1 MCSRRNCVGKSR
13 PAFGRIL
20 LNRNLRRHET
30 LALDYGYV
38 ALGLSVVAL
47 LYAAALWSYLRRQN
61 RGTAKMVEISDAVR
75 QGAGAFLSREY
86 RVIAPIAVIIVLLI
100 FGLIDYRN
108 STGGATAAGFA
119 MGATLSALAGYIGMA
134 VTVRTSSR
142 TAEAA
147 KKGLGSALTLSFRG
161 GGVMGMTVVGFAL
174 MGLTVFYLVF
184 GNQLATNPAT
194 VAGLGFGASL
204 IAMFMRVSGGI
215 YTKAAD
221 VGADLVGKVEV
232 GIPEDDPRNPAV
244 IADNV
249 GDNVGDCA
257 GMGADVYE
265 SYVVT
270 AIAAMILGAL
280 IWIDRT
286 SPTLGISS
294 GLQALFNQ
302 NQLLFYPLTLGA
314 AGIVGAIVGSFYIRS
329 SIKKNPLGALNV
341 SLIIAAAVTI
351 ALDFAFGQAIFGSA
365 TIGYYFLAS
374 AVVGVVVVVAIENV
388 ANYFTSYNFSPVK
401 QIAESSK
408 TGAATNFLAGY
419 ATGLRSTAPSAV
431 VLVLAII
438 TSYYLGYVGSGNN
451 NLMGIYSTA
460 LATMSMLS
468 LTGIIMTIDSF
479 GPITD
484 NANGIVEM
492 AGLDESVRTVTDE
505 LDAVGNTTKAT
516 TKAFAVMS
524 AALAAVSI
532 FEAFQSEVNR
542 QISINNLFG
551 KYNLLPGGSISF
563 ALNDPRVIIGLFI
576 GGLLPFF
583 FSSFLIGAVQRAA
596 FKMVLEVRRQ
606 FKEIPGIMEGTAKP
620 DYAKCVDIST
630 QAAIRELVSPAALAV
645 ITPLAVGFIL
655 GPVALGGLLIG
666 SVVSGVFLAYLMTNS
681 GAAWDNAKKYIETG
695 QLGGKN
701 SPAHQAAVMGDTV
714 GDPFKDTAGPAINSL
729 IKVLN
734 TISIVFISA
743 IVLFALFV

>member
-1 MCSRRNCVGKSR
+1 
-13 PAFGRIL
+13 
-20 LNRNLRRHET
+20 
-30 LALDYGYV
+30 LALDYAYV
-38 ALGLSVVAL
+38 ALGLALVAL
-47 LYAAALWSYLRRQN
+47 AYAAVLWSYLRRQN
-61 RGTAKMVEISDAVR
+61 RGSDKMVAISDAVR
-75 QGAGAFLSREY
+75 EGAGAFLSREY

-100 FGLIDYRN
+100 FGLIDYPN
-108 STGGATAAGFA
+108 GTGGATAAGFA
-119 MGATLSALAGYIGMA
+119 IGATLSALAGYIGMA

-147 KKGLGSALTLSFRG
+147 KSGLGRALTLSFRG
-161 GGVMGMTVVGFAL
+161 GGVMGMTVVGFDL
-174 MGLTVFYLVF
+174 LGLTVFYLLF
-184 GNQLATNPAT
+184 GGSIVKNPAT
-194 VAGLGFGASL
+194 LAGLGFGASL

-221 VGADLVGKVEV
+221 VGADLVGKVEA

-280 IWIDRT
+280 IWNNGAPGADIPA
-286 SPTLGISS
+286 SIVSLIGS
-294 GLQALFNQ
+294 
-302 NQLLFYPLTLGA
+302 NQLLLYPLMLGS
-314 AGIVGAIVGSFYIRS
+314 AGIVGAILGGLYIRT
-329 SIKKNPLGALNV
+329 SIKSNPLGALNV
-341 SLIIAAAVTI
+341 ALIIAAVIAVV
-351 ALDFAFGQAIFGSA
+351 LDFSFGQVLFGNAS
-365 TIGYYFLAS
+365 IGYYLLAS
-374 AVVGVVVVVAIENV
+374 AIIGIIIVVVIENV
-388 ANYFTSYNFSPVK
+388 ANYFTSYNYKPVR
-401 QIAESSK
+401 QIAESSS

-419 ATGLRSTAPSAV
+419 ATGLRSTAPSAL
-431 VLVLAII
+431 VLVVGILS
-438 TSYYLGYVGSGNN
+438 SYYLGYSGSGGSV
-451 NLMGIYSTA
+451 LMGVYSTA
-460 LATMSMLS
+460 IATMSMLS
-468 LTGIIMTIDSF
+468 LTGIVMSIDSF

-532 FEAFQSEVNR
+532 FMAFQNEVTK
-542 QISINNLFG
+542 IITSPSHT
-551 KYNLLPGGSISF
+551 NLLQTYAKDLIIVNGVTT
-563 ALNDPRVIIGLFI
+563 LNFSLSNPVLVVGLFI

-630 QAAIRELVSPAALAV
+630 QAAIRELVAPASLAV
-645 ITPLAVGFIL
+645 ITPLVVGFLL
-655 GPVALGGLLIG
+655 GPIALGGLLIG
-666 SVVSGVFLAYLMTNS
+666 SVVSGVFMAYLMTNS
-681 GAAWDNAKKYIETG
+681 GAAWDNAKKWIETG
-695 QLGGKN
+695 QLGGKR

-734 TISIVFISA
+734 TISIVFITA
-743 IVLFALFV
+743 IVLYALFV

>member
-1 MCSRRNCVGKSR
+1 M
-13 PAFGRIL
+13 
-20 LNRNLRRHET
+20 
-30 LALDYGYV
+30 ALDYAYV
-38 ALGLSVVAL
+38 ALGLAVVAL
-47 LYAAALWSYLRRQN
+47 LYAAVLWSYLRRQN
-61 RGTAKMVEISDAVR
+61 RGTDKMVAISDAVR
-75 QGAGAFLSREY
+75 EGAGAFLSREY

-100 FGLIDYRN
+100 FGGIDYPN
-108 STGGATAAGFA
+108 GTGGATAAGFA
-119 MGATLSALAGYIGMA
+119 IGATLSALAGYIGMA

-147 KKGLGSALTLSFRG
+147 KSGLGRALTLSFRG
-161 GGVMGMTVVGFAL
+161 GGVMGMTVVGFDL
-174 MGLTVFYLVF
+174 LGLTVFYLLF
-184 GNQLATNPAT
+184 GGSIVKNPAT
-194 VAGLGFGASL
+194 LAGLGFGASL

-221 VGADLVGKVEV
+221 VGADLVGKVEA

-280 IWIDRT
+280 IWNNGV
-286 SPTLGISS
+286 PGSS
-294 GLQALFNQ
+294 IPADIVSLIGS
-302 NQLLFYPLTLGA
+302 NQLLLYPLMLGA
-314 AGIVGAIVGSFYIRS
+314 AGIVGAIIGGLYIRS
-329 SIKKNPLGALNV
+329 SLKSNPLGALNIA
-341 SLIIAAAVTI
+341 LIIAAVIAVV
-351 ALDFAFGQAIFGSA
+351 LDFAFGQSLFGNAS
-365 TIGYYFLAS
+365 IGYYFLAS
-374 AVVGVVVVVAIENV
+374 AIIGIIIVVVIENV
-388 ANYFTSYNFSPVK
+388 ANYFTSYNYKPVR
-401 QIAESSK
+401 QIAESSN

-419 ATGLRSTAPSAV
+419 ATGLRSTAPSAL
-431 VLVLAII
+431 VLVIGILS
-438 TSYYLGYVGSGNN
+438 SYYLGYTGSDGSV
-451 NLMGIYSTA
+451 LMGVYSTA
-460 LATMSMLS
+460 IATMSMLS
-468 LTGIIMTIDSF
+468 LTGVVMSIDSF

-532 FEAFQSEVNR
+532 FMAFQNEVTK
-542 QISINNLFG
+542 IITDPSHT
-551 KYNLLPGGSISF
+551 NLLATYSKDLITVNGVTT
-563 ALNDPRVIIGLFI
+563 LNFSLSNPVLVVGLFI

-630 QAAIRELVSPAALAV
+630 QAAIRELVYPAALAV

-655 GPVALGGLLIG
+655 GPIALGGVLIG
-666 SVVSGVFLAYLMTNS
+666 SVVSGVFMAFLMTNS
-681 GAAWDNAKKYIETG
+681 GAAWDNAKKWIETG
-695 QLGGKN
+695 QLGGKR

-743 IVLFALFV
+743 IVLYAVFV

>member
-1 MCSRRNCVGKSR
+1 
-13 PAFGRIL
+13 
-20 LNRNLRRHET
+20 
-30 LALDYGYV
+30 LALDYAYV
-38 ALGLSVVAL
+38 ALGLALVAL
-47 LYAAALWSYLRRQN
+47 LYAAVLWSYLRRQN
-61 RGTAKMVEISDAVR
+61 RGTDKMVAISDAVR
-75 QGAGAFLSREY
+75 EGAGAFLSREY
-86 RVIAPIAVIIVLLI
+86 RVVAPIAVIIVLLI
-100 FGLIDYRN
+100 FGGIDYPN
-108 STGGATAAGFA
+108 GTGGATAAGFA
-119 MGATLSALAGYIGMA
+119 IGATLSALAGYIGMA

-147 KKGLGSALTLSFRG
+147 KSGLGRALTLSFRG
-161 GGVMGMTVVGFAL
+161 GGVMGMTVVGFDL
-174 MGLTVFYLVF
+174 LGLTVFYLLF
-184 GNQLATNPAT
+184 GGSIVKNPAT
-194 VAGLGFGASL
+194 LAGLGFGASL

-221 VGADLVGKVEV
+221 VGADLVGKVEA

-280 IWIDRT
+280 IWNNGAPGANIPA
-286 SPTLGISS
+286 SIVSLIGS
-294 GLQALFNQ
+294 
-302 NQLLFYPLTLGA
+302 NQLLLYPLMLGS
-314 AGIVGAIVGSFYIRS
+314 AGIVGAIFGGLYIRS
-329 SIKKNPLGALNV
+329 SIKSNPLGALNV
-341 SLIIAAAVTI
+341 ALIIAAVIAVV
-351 ALDFAFGQAIFGSA
+351 LDFAFGQVLFGNAS
-365 TIGYYFLAS
+365 IGYYLLVS
-374 AVVGVVVVVAIENV
+374 AIIGIIIVVVIENV
-388 ANYFTSYNFSPVK
+388 ANYFTSYNYKPVR
-401 QIAESSK
+401 QIAESSN

-419 ATGLRSTAPSAV
+419 ATGLRSTAPSAL
-431 VLVLAII
+431 VLVVGILS
-438 TSYYLGYVGSGNN
+438 SYYLGYSGSGGSV
-451 NLMGIYSTA
+451 LIGVYSTA
-460 LATMSMLS
+460 IATMSMLS
-468 LTGIIMTIDSF
+468 LTGIVMSIDSF

-492 AGLDESVRTVTDE
+492 AGLDESVRKVTDE

-532 FEAFQSEVNR
+532 FMAFQNEVTN
-542 QISINNLFG
+542 IITSPSHT
-551 KYNLLPGGSISF
+551 NLLQTYAKDLITVNGVTT
-563 ALNDPRVIIGLFI
+563 LNFSLSNPVLVVGLFI

-620 DYAKCVDIST
+620 DYAKCVSIST
-630 QAAIRELVSPAALAV
+630 QAAIRELVAPATLAV
-645 ITPLAVGFIL
+645 ITPLVVGFLL
-655 GPVALGGLLIG
+655 GPIALGGLLIG
-666 SVVSGVFLAYLMTNS
+666 SVVSGVFMAYLMTNS
-681 GAAWDNAKKYIETG
+681 GAAWDNAKKWIETG
-695 QLGGKN
+695 QLGGKR

-734 TISIVFISA
+734 TISIVFITA
-743 IVLFALFV
+743 IVLYALFV

>member
-1 MCSRRNCVGKSR
+1 MA
-13 PAFGRIL
+13 P
-20 LNRNLRRHET
+20 
-30 LALDYGYV
+30 DYGYV
-38 ALGLSVVAL
+38 ALGLAIVSL
-47 LYAAALWSYLRRQN
+47 LYAGALWAYLRRQN
-61 RGTAKMVEISDAVR
+61 RGSEKMVEISDAVR

-86 RVIAPIAVIIVLLI
+86 KVIAPIAVVIVLLI
-100 FGLIDYRN
+100 AGLIDYPN
-108 STGGATAAGFA
+108 GTGGATAVGFA
-119 MGATLSALAGYIGMA
+119 IGAALSALAGYIGMA

-147 KKGLGSALTLSFRG
+147 KGGLGKALTLSFRG
-161 GGVMGMTVVGFAL
+161 GAVMGMTVLGFDL
-174 MGLTVFYLVF
+174 LGLTVFYELFSSQVV
-184 GNQLATNPAT
+184 TNPAT
-194 VAGLGFGASL
+194 LAGLGFGASL

-221 VGADLVGKVEV
+221 VGADLVGKVEA

-265 SYVVT
+265 SFIVT
-270 AIAAMILGAL
+270 ALAAKILGAL
-280 IWIDRT
+280 IWNNG
-286 SPTLGISS
+286 SPAAGIPADIA
-294 GLQALFNQ
+294 ALIGA
-302 NQLLFYPLTLGA
+302 NQLLLYPILLGA
-314 AGIVGAIVGSFYIRS
+314 AGVVGAVVGGLYIRS
-329 SIKKNPLGALNV
+329 SIKSNPLGALNIA
-341 SLIIAAAVTI
+341 LIIAAIVAI
-351 ALDFAFGQAIFGSA
+351 ALDFAFGQALFGSA
-365 TIGYYFLAS
+365 SFGYYLLGS
-374 AVVGVVVVVAIENV
+374 AIVGIVIVVAIENV
-388 ANYFTSYNFSPVK
+388 ANYFTSYVYSPVR

-431 VLVLAII
+431 VLVIGILS
-438 TSYYLGYVGSGNN
+438 SYYLGYAASGDNV
-451 NLMGIYSTA
+451 LMGVYSTA
-460 LATMSMLS
+460 IATMSMLS
-468 LTGIIMTIDSF
+468 LTGIVMSIDSF

-505 LDAVGNTTKAT
+505 LDAIGNTTKAT

-532 FEAFQSEVNR
+532 FMAFQNEVTK
-542 QISINNLFG
+542 IITAHS
-551 KYNLLPGGSISF
+551 NLLGTYSKALICQAPYTTLASCPSGSLT
-563 ALNDPRVIIGLFI
+563 LNFSLTDPVLVVGLFI

-620 DYAKCVDIST
+620 DYARCVGIST
-630 QAAIRELVSPAALAV
+630 QAAIRELMAPAALAV
-645 ITPLAVGFIL
+645 VTPLAVGFIL

-666 SVVSGVFLAYLMTNS
+666 SVVSGVFMAFLMTNG
-681 GAAWDNAKKYIETG
+681 GAAWDNAKKWIETG
-695 QLGGKN
+695 QLGGKK

-734 TISIVFISA
+734 TISIVFVSA
-743 IVLFALFV
+743 IVLYALFV

>member
-1 MCSRRNCVGKSR
+1 M
-13 PAFGRIL
+13 AF
-20 LNRNLRRHET
+20 
-30 LALDYGYV
+30 DYGYV
-38 ALGLSVVAL
+38 ALGLAAVSL
-47 LYAAALWSYLRRQN
+47 LYAGALWAYLRRQN
-61 RGTAKMVEISDAVR
+61 RGSAKMVEISDAVR
-75 QGAGAFLSREY
+75 EGAGAFLSREY
-86 RVIAPIAVIIVLLI
+86 KVIAPIAVVIVLLI
-100 FGLIDYRN
+100 FGLIDYPN
-108 STGGATAAGFA
+108 STSGATAVGFA

-147 KKGLGSALTLSFRG
+147 KGGLGRALTLSFRG
-161 GGVMGMTVVGFAL
+161 GAVMGMTVLGFDL
-174 MGLTVFYLVF
+174 LGLAVFYELFSGQIV
-184 GNQLATNPAT
+184 TNPAT
-194 VAGLGFGASL
+194 LAGLGFGASL

-221 VGADLVGKVEV
+221 VGADLVGKVEA

-265 SYVVT
+265 SFIVT

-280 IWIDRT
+280 IWNSG
-286 SPTLGISS
+286 SPAAGIPSAIVS
-294 GLQALFNQ
+294 LIGA
-302 NQLLFYPLTLGA
+302 NQLLLYPILLGS
-314 AGIVGAIVGSFYIRS
+314 AGVIGALVGGLYIRN
-329 SIKKNPLGALNV
+329 SIKSNPLGALNV
-341 SLIIAAAVTI
+341 ALIIASIVTI
-351 ALDFAFGQAIFGSA
+351 VIDFAFGQALFGGSSLGYYLLGSA
-365 TIGYYFLAS
+365 I
-374 AVVGVVVVVAIENV
+374 VGIIIVVAIENV
-388 ANYFTSYNFSPVK
+388 ANYYTSYVYGPVR

-431 VLVLAII
+431 VLII
-438 TSYYLGYVGSGNN
+438 GILSSYYLGYAASGGNV
-451 NLMGIYSTA
+451 LMGVYSTA
-460 LATMSMLS
+460 IATMSMLS
-468 LTGIIMTIDSF
+468 LTGIVMSIDSF

-505 LDAVGNTTKAT
+505 LDAIGNTTKAT

-532 FEAFQSEVNR
+532 FMAFQNEVTKIITNPAH
-542 QISINNLFG
+542 S
-551 KYNLLPGGSISF
+551 NLLSVYSKDLITSGGVTT
-563 ALNDPRVIIGLFI
+563 LNFSLTDPILVVGLFI

-596 FKMVLEVRRQ
+596 MKMVMEVRRQ

-620 DYAKCVDIST
+620 DYATCVGIST
-630 QAAIRELVSPAALAV
+630 TAAIRELMAPAALGV
-645 ITPLAVGFIL
+645 ITPLVVGFVL
-655 GPVALGGLLIG
+655 GPIALGGLLIG
-666 SVVSGVFLAYLMTNS
+666 SVVSGVFMAFLMTNG
-681 GAAWDNAKKYIETG
+681 GAAWDNAKKWIETG
-695 QLGGKN
+695 QLGGKK

-734 TISIVFISA
+734 TISIVFVSA
-743 IVLFALFV
+743 IVLYALFV

>member
-1 MCSRRNCVGKSR
+1 M
-13 PAFGRIL
+13 
-20 LNRNLRRHET
+20 
-30 LALDYGYV
+30 ALDYGYL
-38 ALGLSVVAL
+38 ALGLAL
-47 LYAAALWSYLRRQN
+47 IALVYAAVLWSYLRRQN
-61 RGTAKMVEISDAVR
+61 RGSEKMVAISDAVR
-75 QGAGAFLSREY
+75 EGAGAFLSREY
-86 RVIAPIAVIIVLLI
+86 RVVAPIAVIIVLLI
-100 FGLIDYRN
+100 FGLIDYPN
-108 STGGATAAGFA
+108 GTGGATAAGFA
-119 MGATLSALAGYIGMA
+119 IGATLSALAGYIGMA

-147 KKGLGSALTLSFRG
+147 KSGLGRALTLSFRG
-161 GGVMGMTVVGFAL
+161 GGVMGMTVVGFDL
-174 MGLTVFYLVF
+174 LGLTVFYLIF
-184 GNQLATNPAT
+184 GGTIVKNPAT
-194 VAGLGFGASL
+194 LAGLGFGASL

-221 VGADLVGKVEV
+221 VGADLVGKVEA

-280 IWIDRT
+280 IWNNG
-286 SPTLGISS
+286 SPGPEISS
-294 GLQALFNQ
+294 AIVSLIGS
-302 NQLLFYPLTLGA
+302 NQLLLYPLMLGA
-314 AGIVGAIVGSFYIRS
+314 AGIVGAIIGGLYIRS
-329 SIKKNPLGALNV
+329 SIKSNPLGALNIA
-341 SLIIAAAVTI
+341 LIISAVI
-351 ALDFAFGQAIFGSA
+351 AVVLDFVFGQSLFGNAS
-365 TIGYYFLAS
+365 IGYYFLAS
-374 AVVGVVVVVAIENV
+374 AIVGIIIVVVIENV
-388 ANYFTSYNFSPVK
+388 ANYFTSYNYGPVR
-401 QIAESSK
+401 QIAESSN

-431 VLVLAII
+431 VLVVGIL
-438 TSYYLGYVGSGNN
+438 TSYYLGYSGSGGSV
-451 NLMGIYSTA
+451 LMGVYSTA
-460 LATMSMLS
+460 IATMSMLS
-468 LTGIIMTIDSF
+468 LTGIVMSIDSF

-492 AGLDESVRTVTDE
+492 AGLDESVRKVTDE

-532 FEAFQSEVNR
+532 FMAFQNEVTN
-542 QISINNLFG
+542 IITSPDHT
-551 KYNLLPGGSISF
+551 NLLQVYAKDLITVNGVTT
-563 ALNDPRVIIGLFI
+563 LNFSLSNPVLVVGLFI

-630 QAAIRELVSPAALAV
+630 QAAIRELMAPAALAV
-645 ITPLAVGFIL
+645 VTPLVVGFVL
-655 GPVALGGLLIG
+655 GPIALGGLLIG
-666 SVVSGVFLAYLMTNS
+666 SVVSGVFMAYLMTNS
-681 GAAWDNAKKYIETG
+681 GAAWDNAKKWIETG
-695 QLGGKN
+695 QLGGKR

-743 IVLFALFV
+743 IVLYALIA

>member
-1 MCSRRNCVGKSR
+1 
-13 PAFGRIL
+13 
-20 LNRNLRRHET
+20 
-30 LALDYGYV
+30 
-38 ALGLSVVAL
+38 
-47 LYAAALWSYLRRQN
+47 
-61 RGTAKMVEISDAVR
+61 
-75 QGAGAFLSREY
+75 
-86 RVIAPIAVIIVLLI
+86 
-100 FGLIDYRN
+100 
-108 STGGATAAGFA
+108 
-119 MGATLSALAGYIGMA
+119 
-134 VTVRTSSR
+134 
-142 TAEAA
+142 
-147 KKGLGSALTLSFRG
+147 
-161 GGVMGMTVVGFAL
+161 MGMTVVGFDL
-174 MGLTVFYLVF
+174 LGLTVFYLLF
-184 GNQLATNPAT
+184 GGTVVKNPAT
-194 VAGLGFGASL
+194 LAGLGFGASL

-221 VGADLVGKVEV
+221 VGADLVGKVEA

-280 IWIDRT
+280 IWNNGTPGPAIPGAIV
-286 SPTLGISS
+286 SLIG
-294 GLQALFNQ
+294 A
-302 NQLLFYPLTLGA
+302 NQLLLYPLMLGA
-314 AGIVGAIVGSFYIRS
+314 AGIVGAIIGGLYIRS
-329 SIKKNPLGALNV
+329 SIKSNPLGALNIA
-341 SLIIAAAVTI
+341 LIIAAVI
-351 ALDFAFGQAIFGSA
+351 AILLDFAFGQSLFGNAS
-365 TIGYYFLAS
+365 IGYYFLAS
-374 AVVGVVVVVAIENV
+374 AVIGIIIVVVIENV
-388 ANYFTSYNFSPVK
+388 ANYFTSYNYSPVR
-401 QIAESSK
+401 QIAESSN

-419 ATGLRSTAPSAV
+419 ATGLRSTAPSAL
-431 VLVLAII
+431 VLVVGILS
-438 TSYYLGYVGSGNN
+438 SYYLGYTASSGSV
-451 NLMGIYSTA
+451 LMGVYSTA
-460 LATMSMLS
+460 IATMSMLS
-468 LTGIIMTIDSF
+468 LTGIVMSIDSF

-532 FEAFQSEVNR
+532 FMAFQNEVTN
-542 QISINNLFG
+542 IITSHS
-551 KYNLLPGGSISF
+551 NLLQFYAKDLITVNGVTT
-563 ALNDPRVIIGLFI
+563 LNFSLSNPLLVVGLFV

-620 DYAKCVDIST
+620 DYAKCVSIST
-630 QAAIRELVSPAALAV
+630 QAAIRELVAPAALAV
-645 ITPLAVGFIL
+645 ITPLVVGFVL
-655 GPVALGGLLIG
+655 GPIALGGLLIG
-666 SVVSGVFLAYLMTNS
+666 SVVSGVFMAYLMTNS
-681 GAAWDNAKKYIETG
+681 GAAWDNAKKWIETG
-695 QLGGKN
+695 QLGGKR

-743 IVLFALFV
+743 IVLYALIA

>member
-1 MCSRRNCVGKSR
+1 M
-13 PAFGRIL
+13 
-20 LNRNLRRHET
+20 
-30 LALDYGYV
+30 ALDYGYV
-38 ALGLSVVAL
+38 ALGLALVAL
-47 LYAAALWSYLRRQN
+47 VYAAVLWSYLRRQN
-61 RGTAKMVEISDAVR
+61 RGTEKMVAISDAVKE
-75 QGAGAFLSREY
+75 GAGAFLSREY
-86 RVIAPIAVIIVLLI
+86 RVIAPIAVVIVLLI
-100 FGLIDYRN
+100 FGLIDYPN

-119 MGATLSALAGYIGMA
+119 IGATLSALAGYIGMA

-147 KKGLGSALTLSFRG
+147 KTGLGRALTLSFRG
-161 GGVMGMTVVGFAL
+161 GGVMGMTVVGFDL
-174 MGLTVFYLVF
+174 LGLTVFYLIF
-184 GNQLATNPAT
+184 GGTIVKDPAT
-194 VAGLGFGASL
+194 LAGLGFGASL

-221 VGADLVGKVEV
+221 VGADLVGKVEA

-280 IWIDRT
+280 IWNNGA
-286 SPTLGISS
+286 PASS
-294 GLQALFNQ
+294 IPADIVSLIGT
-302 NQLLFYPLTLGA
+302 NQLLLYPLMLGA
-314 AGIVGAIVGSFYIRS
+314 AGIVGAIIGGFYIRS
-329 SIKKNPLGALNV
+329 SLKSNPLGALNIA
-341 SLIIAAAVTI
+341 LIIAAAI
-351 ALDFAFGQAIFGSA
+351 AIVLDFVFGQSLFGNA
-365 TIGYYFLAS
+365 ALGYYFLAS
-374 AVVGVVVVVAIENV
+374 AVIGIIIVVVIENV
-388 ANYFTSYNFSPVK
+388 ANYFTSYNYAPVR
-401 QIAESSK
+401 QIAESSN

-419 ATGLRSTAPSAV
+419 ATGLRSTAPSAL
-431 VLVLAII
+431 VLVVGILS
-438 TSYYLGYVGSGNN
+438 SYYLGYVGSDGSV
-451 NLMGIYSTA
+451 LMGVYSTA
-460 LATMSMLS
+460 IATMSMLS
-468 LTGIIMTIDSF
+468 LTGIVMSIDSF

-492 AGLDESVRTVTDE
+492 AGLDESVRKVTDE

-532 FEAFQSEVNR
+532 FMAFQNEVTN
-542 QISINNLFG
+542 IITSPSHT
-551 KYNLLPGGSISF
+551 NLLQTYSKDLITVNGVTT
-563 ALNDPRVIIGLFI
+563 LNFSLSNPVLVVGLFI

-620 DYAKCVDIST
+620 DYAKCVSIST
-630 QAAIRELVSPAALAV
+630 QAAIRELVAPAALAV
-645 ITPLAVGFIL
+645 ITPLVVGFLL
-655 GPVALGGLLIG
+655 GPIALGGLLIG
-666 SVVSGVFLAYLMTNS
+666 SVVSGVFMAYLMTNS
-681 GAAWDNAKKYIETG
+681 GAAWDNAKKWIETG
-695 QLGGKN
+695 QLGGKR
-701 SPAHQAAVMGDTV
+701 SPAHQAAVMWDTV

-743 IVLFALFV
+743 IVLYALFV

>member
-1 MCSRRNCVGKSR
+1 M
-13 PAFGRIL
+13 AF
-20 LNRNLRRHET
+20 
-30 LALDYGYV
+30 DYTYV
-38 ALGLSVVAL
+38 ALGLALVAL
-47 LYAAALWSYLRRQN
+47 LYASVLWSYLRRQN
-61 RGTAKMVEISDAVR
+61 RGSEKMVSISDAVR
-75 QGAGAFLSREY
+75 EGAGAFLSREY
-86 RVIAPIAVIIVLLI
+86 RVIAPIAVIIVVLI
-100 FGLIDYRN
+100 YGLIDYPN
-108 STGGATAAGFA
+108 GTGGATAAGFA
-119 MGATLSALAGYIGMA
+119 IGATLSALAGYIGMA

-147 KKGLGSALTLSFRG
+147 KSGLGRALTLSFRG
-161 GGVMGMTVVGFAL
+161 GGVMGMTVVGFDL
-174 MGLTVFYLVF
+174 LGLSVFYLIF
-184 GNQLATNPAT
+184 GNKIVTDPVVL
-194 VAGLGFGASL
+194 AGLGFGASL

-221 VGADLVGKVEV
+221 VGADLVGKVEA

-280 IWIDRT
+280 IWNNGAPA
-286 SPTLGISS
+286 SGLSASLVSLISS
-294 GLQALFNQ
+294 
-302 NQLLFYPLTLGA
+302 NQLLVYPLLLGA
-314 AGIVGAIVGSFYIRS
+314 AGVVGAIVGGLFIRS
-329 SIKKNPLGALNV
+329 SIKSNPLGALNIA
-341 SLIIAAAVTI
+341 LIIAAVI
-351 ALDFAFGQAIFGSA
+351 AIVLDFLFGQSLFGNAS
-365 TIGYYFLAS
+365 IGYYFLAS
-374 AVVGVVVVVAIENV
+374 AIVGIIVVVVIENV
-388 ANYFTSYNFSPVK
+388 ANYFTSYKYRPVR
-401 QIAESSK
+401 QISESSQ

-431 VLVLAII
+431 VLVLGILS
-438 TSYYLGYVGSGNN
+438 SYYLGYVGSGSNT
-451 NLMGIYSTA
+451 LMGVYSTA
-460 LATMSMLS
+460 IATMSMLS
-468 LTGIIMTIDSF
+468 LTGIVMSIDSF

-532 FEAFQSEVNR
+532 FMAFQNEVTN
-542 QISINNLFG
+542 IITSPSHT
-551 KYNLLPGGSISF
+551 NLLQVYAKDLITVNGVTT
-563 ALNDPRVIIGLFI
+563 LNFSLSNPVLVVGLFI

-620 DYAKCVDIST
+620 DYARCVDIST
-630 QAAIRELVSPAALAV
+630 QAAIRELVAPAALAV
-645 ITPLAVGFIL
+645 ITPLVVGFLL
-655 GPVALGGLLIG
+655 GPIALGGLLIG
-666 SVVSGVFLAYLMTNS
+666 SVVSGVFMAYLMTNS
-681 GAAWDNAKKYIETG
+681 GAAWDNAKKWIETG
-695 QLGGKN
+695 QLGGKK

-743 IVLFALFV
+743 IVLYALFV

>member
-1 MCSRRNCVGKSR
+1 LS
-13 PAFGRIL
+13 
-20 LNRNLRRHET
+20 
-30 LALDYGYV
+30 LDYGLL
-38 ALGLSVVAL
+38 ALGVSFVAL
-47 LYAAALWSYLRRQN
+47 LYALVLWAYLRRQD
-61 RGTAKMVEISDAVR
+61 RGTQKMTDISDAVR

-86 RVIAPIAVIIVLLI
+86 KVIAPIAVVITLLI
-100 FGLIDYRN
+100 YGLIDFPN

-119 MGATLSALAGYIGMA
+119 LGATLSALAGYIGMA
-134 VTVRTSSR
+134 VTVRMSSR
-142 TAEAA
+142 TAQAA
-147 KKGLGSALTLSFRG
+147 KKGLGSALLLSFRG
-161 GGVMGMTVVGFAL
+161 GGVMGMTVVGFDL
-174 MGLTVFYLVF
+174 LGLSIFYIAF
-184 GNQLATNPAT
+184 GSEVATAPAT
-194 VAGLGFGASL
+194 LAGLGFGASL

-221 VGADLVGKVEV
+221 VGADLVGKVEA

-280 IWIDRT
+280 IWINR
-286 SPTLGISS
+286 SSASLGISVN
-294 GLQALFNQ
+294 LQSLLGQ
-302 NQLLFYPLTLGA
+302 NQLLVYPLMLGA
-314 AGIVGAIVGSFYIRS
+314 AGIVGAVVGSLYIRS
-329 SIKKNPLGALNV
+329 SIKSNPLGALNV
-341 SLIIAAAVTI
+341 ALIIAAVITI
-351 ALDFAFGQAIFGSA
+351 VLDYFLGQTIFGSA
-365 TIGYYFLAS
+365 SMGYYFLGS
-374 AVVGVVVVVAIENV
+374 AIIGVVVVIVIENV
-388 ANYFTSYNFSPVK
+388 ANYFTSYNYSPVK

-419 ATGLRSTAPSAV
+419 ANGLRSTAPSAA
-431 VLVLAII
+431 VLVLAILS
-438 TSYYLGYVGSGNN
+438 SYYLGYVGSGNN
-451 NLMGIYSTA
+451 TLMGVYSTA
-460 LATMSMLS
+460 IATMSMLS
-468 LTGIIMTIDSF
+468 LTGIIMSIDSF

-492 AGLDESVRTVTDE
+492 AGLDESVRKVTDE
-505 LDAVGNTTKAT
+505 LDAIGNTTKAT

-532 FEAFQSEVNR
+532 FMAFQSEVSRIITSSTTPTSVFQAYASKLVNG
-542 QISINNLFG
+542 Q
-551 KYNLLPGGSISF
+551 
-563 ALNDPRVIIGLFI
+563 LNFSLSNPVVVVGLFI
-576 GGLLPFF
+576 GSLLPFF

-630 QAAIRELVSPAALAV
+630 SAAIRELAKPAALAV
-645 ITPLAVGFIL
+645 VTPLVVGFTL
-655 GPVALGGLLIG
+655 GPLALGGLLIG
-666 SVVSGVFLAYLMTNS
+666 SVVSGVFLAFLMTNG

-695 QLGGKN
+695 QLGGKG

-734 TISIVFISA
+734 TISIVFVSA
-743 IVLFALFV
+743 IVLYALFV

>member
-1 MCSRRNCVGKSR
+1 
-13 PAFGRIL
+13 
-20 LNRNLRRHET
+20 
-30 LALDYGYV
+30 LDYGYL
-38 ALGLSVVAL
+38 ALGLAAVAL
-47 LYAAALWSYLRRQN
+47 LYAAALWVYLRRQD
-61 RGTAKMVEISDAVR
+61 RGSAKMVEISDAVR
-75 QGAGAFLSREY
+75 EGAGAFLSREY
-86 RVIAPIAVIIVLLI
+86 RVVAPIAVVIALLI
-100 FGLIDYRN
+100 FGLIDYPN
-108 STGGATAAGFA
+108 GTGGVTAAGFA
-119 MGATLSALAGYIGMA
+119 LGATLSALAGYIGMA

-147 KKGLGSALTLSFRG
+147 KSGLGRALTLSFRG
-161 GGVMGMTVVGFAL
+161 GAVMGMTVVGFDL
-174 MGLTVFYLVF
+174 LGLSVFYLAF
-184 GNQLATNPAT
+184 GSTILKNPAT
-194 VAGLGFGASL
+194 LAGLGFGASL

-221 VGADLVGKVEV
+221 VGADLVGKVEA

-280 IWIDRT
+280 I
-286 SPTLGISS
+286 SNASAASLGITP
-294 GLQALFNQ
+294 GLLAIIGGSN
-302 NQLLFYPLTLGA
+302 LLLYPLLLGA
-314 AGIVGAIVGSFYIRS
+314 AGVVGAIVGGLYIRS
-329 SIKKNPLGALNV
+329 SIRSNPLGALNIA
-341 SLIIAAAVTI
+341 LIIAAAVAI
-351 ALDFAFGQAIFGSA
+351 VLDFFFGQTVFGSA
-365 TIGYYFLAS
+365 SIGDYLLAS
-374 AVVGVVVVVAIENV
+374 AVVGVIVVIVIENV
-388 ANYFTSYNFSPVK
+388 ANYFTSYNYSPVR
-401 QIAESSK
+401 QISESSK

-431 VLVLAII
+431 VLVLGILS
-438 TSYYLGYVGSGNN
+438 SYYLGYSGSGGST
-451 NLMGIYSTA
+451 LMGVYSTA
-460 LATMSMLS
+460 IATMSMLS
-468 LTGIIMTIDSF
+468 LTGIVMSIDSF

-532 FEAFQSEVNR
+532 FMAFQNEVTR
-542 QISINNLFG
+542 IITDPSHA
-551 KYNLLPGGSISF
+551 NLLQVYAKDLIPAGSSYT
-563 ALNDPRVIIGLFI
+563 LNFSLSNPVLVVGLFI

-630 QAAIRELVSPAALAV
+630 QAAIRELVAPAALAV
-645 ITPLAVGFIL
+645 VTPLAVGFLL
-655 GPVALGGLLIG
+655 GPIALGGLLIG
-666 SVVSGVFLAYLMTNS
+666 SVVSGVFMAFLMTNS
-681 GAAWDNAKKYIETG
+681 GAAWDNAKKWIETG
-695 QLGGKN
+695 QLGGKK

-743 IVLFALFV
+743 IVLYALFV

>member
-1 MCSRRNCVGKSR
+1 M
-13 PAFGRIL
+13 
-20 LNRNLRRHET
+20 
-30 LALDYGYV
+30 ALDYGYV
-38 ALGLSVVAL
+38 ALGLALVAL
-47 LYAAALWSYLRRQN
+47 VYAAVLWSYLRRQN
-61 RGTAKMVEISDAVR
+61 RGTEKMVAISDAVKE
-75 QGAGAFLSREY
+75 GAGAFLSREY
-86 RVIAPIAVIIVLLI
+86 RVIAPIAVVIVLLI
-100 FGLIDYRN
+100 FGLIDYPN

-119 MGATLSALAGYIGMA
+119 IGATLSALAGYIGMA

-147 KKGLGSALTLSFRG
+147 KTGLGRALTLSFRG
-161 GGVMGMTVVGFAL
+161 GGVMGMTVVGFDL
-174 MGLTVFYLVF
+174 LGLTVFYLIF
-184 GNQLATNPAT
+184 GGTIVKDPAT
-194 VAGLGFGASL
+194 LAGLGFGASL

-221 VGADLVGKVEV
+221 VGADLVGKVEA

-280 IWIDRT
+280 IWNNGAPASSI
-286 SPTLGISS
+286 PAGIVSLI
-294 GLQALFNQ
+294 GT
-302 NQLLFYPLTLGA
+302 NQLLLYPLMLGA
-314 AGIVGAIVGSFYIRS
+314 AGIVGAIIGGFYIRS
-329 SIKKNPLGALNV
+329 SLKSNPLGALNIA
-341 SLIIAAAVTI
+341 LIIAAAI
-351 ALDFAFGQAIFGSA
+351 AIVLDFVFGQSLFGNA
-365 TIGYYFLAS
+365 ALGYYFLTS
-374 AVVGVVVVVAIENV
+374 AVIGIIIVVVIENV
-388 ANYFTSYNFSPVK
+388 ANYFTSYNYAPVR
-401 QIAESSK
+401 QIAESSN

-419 ATGLRSTAPSAV
+419 ATGLRSTAPSAL
-431 VLVLAII
+431 VLVVGILS
-438 TSYYLGYVGSGNN
+438 SYYLGYVGSDGSV
-451 NLMGIYSTA
+451 LMGVYSTA
-460 LATMSMLS
+460 IATMSMLS
-468 LTGIIMTIDSF
+468 LTGIVMSIDSF

-492 AGLDESVRTVTDE
+492 AGLDESVRKVTDE

-532 FEAFQSEVNR
+532 FMAFQNEVTN
-542 QISINNLFG
+542 IITSPSHT
-551 KYNLLPGGSISF
+551 NLLQTYSKDLITVNGVTT
-563 ALNDPRVIIGLFI
+563 LNFSLSNPVLVVGLFI

-620 DYAKCVDIST
+620 DYAKCVSIST
-630 QAAIRELVSPAALAV
+630 QAAIRELVAPAALAV
-645 ITPLAVGFIL
+645 ITPLVVGFLL
-655 GPVALGGLLIG
+655 GPIALGGLLIG
-666 SVVSGVFLAYLMTNS
+666 SVVSGVFMAYLMTNS
-681 GAAWDNAKKYIETG
+681 GAAWDNAKKWIETG
-695 QLGGKN
+695 QLGGKR

-743 IVLFALFV
+743 IVLYALFV